1 MTDKLNPKQP
11 LSVEE
16 SVLATM
22 WAMEAIV
29 ELLQSKGLCSK
40 QEVHDMV
47 SELRTRHAELKGKV
61 IVPGTLA
68 NTTEEQY
75 LIDHV
80 LNLIEAVGL
89 QPAESKELLRR
100 VSLIIDQHTRTKQ
113 MPR

>member
-11 LSVEE
+11 LSVKS

-22 WAMEAIV
+22 WAMEAMV
-29 ELLQSKGLCSK
+29 ELLRARDSVRSRRSMIWFRNC
-40 QEVHDMV
+40 
-47 SELRTRHAELKGKV
+47 RTRHAELKGKV

-80 LNLIEAVGL
+80 LKLIEAVGL

-100 VSLIIDQHTRTKQ
+100 VSLIIDQHARTKQ

>member
-47 SELRTRHAELKGKV
+47 SELRTRHAELNGKAGTAMQAFRNSLSDVEIASIITFERNSFGNQKGDM
-61 IVPGTLA
+61 I
-68 NTTEEQY
+68 
-75 LIDHV
+75 
-80 LNLIEAVGL
+80 
-89 QPAESKELLRR
+89 QPAQIKALR
-100 VSLIIDQHTRTKQ
+100 
-113 MPR
+113 